1 MKKITA
7 AMICIAEILFMIGGT
22 AACAVK
28 DGSAAPR
35 QETVQPNETRQ
46 ETVQPN
52 ETQQETVQ
60 PNETRQETVQLNET
74 QQQTAVQPIEAQQTT
89 AQPNTKQQ
97 STKQPEQNA
106 GGQISLEDA
115 KNAALTDAGVSAADV
130 VYTKEKLDYEDG
142 IMVYDI

>member
-46 ETVQPN
+46 ETVQ
-52 ETQQETVQ
+52 
-60 PNETRQETVQLNET
+60 LNDT

-89 AQPNTKQQ
+89 AQPNTKPNKTQVDRSALKMQ
-97 STKQPEQNA
+97 KMRRLQMRAFLPQMWFIQKKSWITKTALWYMILNFM
-106 GGQISLEDA
+106 QIR
-115 KNAALTDAGVSAADV
+115 
-130 VYTKEKLDYEDG
+130 
-142 IMVYDI
+142 